1 MQQRQLISAAS
12 AATTL
17 MLAICCAWPAGPVQ
31 AAQAQAGGQTQP
43 SSASEQNAATQ
54 RQTRKTDQANR
65 AAAVEDE
72 TSAAAQAART
82 AQSETAQYEAQARR
96 SGSSGSSRVSSGSS
110 GSSGASGGTSS
121 GSSSG
126 APSYGPTL
134 APRAQPPRDPVRKDP
149 AEVHDETDSL
159 TRPAPAQSD
168 PAASQRQTT
177 NPNLRRPAWQPATQP
192 MAPRPLRSADAGT
205 NLGANP
211 GANLADPAAV
221 VPVPPPVQAVSPRA
235 VGPTRSVIV
244 GCQGNSCTD
253 TSGQRYNGIGTGNA
267 GVNSSGRLCTRTG
280 ISVQCF

>member
-1 MQQRQLISAAS
+1 MQQRQSISTAS
-12 AATTL
+12 AATAL
-17 MLAICCAWPAGPVQ
+17 MLALCCAWPAGPAQ
-31 AAQAQAGGQTQP
+31 AAQAQAGAQTQP

-65 AAAVEDE
+65 AATVEDE

-96 SGSSGSSRVSSGSS
+96 SGSSGSSGVSSGSS
-110 GSSGASGGTSS
+110 GTSGTSSGTSS
-121 GSSSG
+121 GSSAG

-134 APRAQPPRDPVRKDP
+134 APRGQPRDPVRKDP

-159 TRPAPAQSD
+159 TRPAPAQPD

-177 NPNLRRPAWQPATQP
+177 NPNLHRPAWQPATQP

-205 NLGANP
+205 NLGSNA
-211 GANLADPAAV
+211 ADPAAV
-221 VPVPPPVQAVSPRA
+221 VPVPPPVQAVPPRA